1 MMMDGFFCSWKSLL
15 QRFSHTSESSVSSFR
30 FQEWPTQLL
39 RQPADQIQQASFKNP
54 QLLEQEE
61 IRTKHTGLK

>member
-15 QRFSHTSESSVSSFR
+15 QRFSHTSESSVYSFR
-30 FQEWPTQLL
+30 FQEWTTQLL
-39 RQPADQIQQASFKNP
+39 RQPADQIQQAIFKNP